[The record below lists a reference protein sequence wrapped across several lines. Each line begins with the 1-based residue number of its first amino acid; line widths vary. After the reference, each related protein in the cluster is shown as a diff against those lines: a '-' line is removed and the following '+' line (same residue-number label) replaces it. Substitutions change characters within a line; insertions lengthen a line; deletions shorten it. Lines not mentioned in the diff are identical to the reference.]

1 MAAVEDECRAYHGAV
16 DQVDEA
22 VAVCARVNR
31 TDLRCLDILERL
43 GPLSAG
49 ELATASGLTTGAVT
63 TVLDRL
69 ETVGY
74 ARRERDPV
82 DRRRVLVNVTD
93 EVRAAARELYGPL
106 QAAHAEAY
114 ADFDDGELEV
124 IREFLRRS
132 REVNERHAAWLRA
145 SWRRTETAPAVSVR
159 ADP

>member
-1 MAAVEDECRAYHGAV
+1 VSRSTRDELVSEVEDQCRAYHVAV

-22 VAVCARVNR
+22 VAMCARVNR
-31 TDLRCLDILERL
+31 TDLRCLDILERR

-49 ELATASGLTTGAVT
+49 ELASASGLTTGAVT

-74 ARRERDPV
+74 ARRERDLD

-106 QAAHAEAY
+106 AAAHAETY
-114 ADFDDGELEV
+114 TDFSDDDLAV
-124 IREFLRRS
+124 IRKFLRRS
-132 REVNERHAAWLRA
+132 REVNERHAAWLR
-145 SWRRTETAPAVSVR
+145 SQQVSQ
-159 ADP
+159 A

>member
-1 MAAVEDECRAYHGAV
+1 MSRGTRDELMAAVEDECRAYRGAV

-22 VAVCARVNR
+22 AAACARVNR
-31 TDLRCLDILERL
+31 TDLRCLDLLERL

-69 ETVGY
+69 ETIGY
-74 ARRERDPV
+74 ATRERDPV
-82 DRRRVLVNVTD
+82 DRRRVLVDITD
-93 EVRAAARELYGPL
+93 EVRTAARELYGPL
-106 QAAHAEAY
+106 HAAHAETY
-114 ADFDDGELEV
+114 TDFSDDDLLV

-145 SWRRTETAPAVSVR
+145 RGFAPG
-159 ADP
+159 

>member
-1 MAAVEDECRAYHGAV
+1 MSRSTRDELVSSVEDQCRAYHVAV

-22 VAVCARVNR
+22 VAVCAHVNR

-69 ETVGY
+69 EAVGY
-74 ARRERDPV
+74 ARRERDV
-82 DRRRVLVNVTD
+82 DDRRRVLVDVTE

-106 QAAHAEAY
+106 ATAHAEAY
-114 ADFDDGELEV
+114 ADFSHDELGV
-124 IREFLRRS
+124 IRELLCRS
-132 REVNERHAAWLRA
+132 REVNERHASWLRSRLA
-145 SWRRTETAPAVSVR
+145 G
-159 ADP
+159 

>member
-1 MAAVEDECRAYHGAV
+1 MSRSIRDELVSEVEDQCRAYHVAV

-22 VAVCARVNR
+22 VAMCARVNR
-31 TDLRCLDILERL
+31 TDLRCLDILERR

-49 ELATASGLTTGAVT
+49 ELAAASGLTTGAVT

-74 ARRERDPV
+74 ARRERDLD

-106 QAAHAEAY
+106 AAAHAETY
-114 ADFDDGELEV
+114 TDFSDDDLAV

-145 SWRRTETAPAVSVR
+145 RGFTPG
-159 ADP
+159 